1 MRVGIITTFRQ
12 PNWGSVLQAY
22 ALEKVIE
29 QMNYDVE
36 VIDYK
41 YPNEFHWQRGK
52 KWGKNPN
59 TLKAKLHKIKVY
71 FLCMLKLRSKP
82 MMELLNSFIKKN
94 MKLSRKIDSYE
105 SLHENPP
112 IYDIYVSGSD
122 QIWNPN
128 TMLGDMSYMFD
139 FVPNG
144 NRKISYASSF
154 SCVSIPNSLK
164 DIYKNNLSTYSVLSV
179 RENNGQN
186 IIRQLIGKDAKV
198 VLDPTLL
205 LTKEH
210 WEKLAEKAKKTDL
223 PKTYILC
230 YMLAYTF
237 SADEPMGKLL
247 EMVQRKYNMP
257 VIALKTMPQ
266 SFHGDIFQLP
276 VSYSKGI
283 EEFLYLINN
292 ASIVVSSSFHG
303 TAFSLNLGKPLVAM
317 GAMNE
322 DDRVLSLLKNLG
334 MKNQFVYAEKLQESS
349 INPFYDVEN
358 EQKKMEELRF
368 DSLSFLRN
376 SLKDCEHS
384 NLK

>member
-22 ALEKVIE
+22 ALAKVIE

-52 KWGKNPN
+52 KWGVNPN

-94 MKLSRKIDSYE
+94 MKLSRQIDSYE

-144 NRKISYASSF
+144 KKKISYASSF

-164 DIYKNNLSTYSVLSV
+164 DIYKNNLSTYSALSV
-179 RENNGQN
+179 RENNGRK
-186 IIRQLIGKDAKV
+186 IIRQLIGRDAKV

-205 LTKEH
+205 LSKEH

-358 EQKKMEELRF
+358 EQKRMEELRF

>member
-29 QMNYDVE
+29 QMSYDVE

-41 YPNEFHWQRGK
+41 YPNEFHWKRGI
-52 KWGKNPN
+52 KWGKTPD
-59 TLKAKLHKIKVY
+59 TLKAKFHKIKFY
-71 FLCMLKLRSKP
+71 FLCMLRLRSEP
-82 MMELLNSFIKKN
+82 MMELLNGFIKKN
-94 MKLSRKIDSYE
+94 MKLSRQIDSYE
-105 SLHENPP
+105 SLHETPP
-112 IYDIYVSGSD
+112 EYDIYVSGSD

-139 FVPNG
+139 FAPKG
-144 NRKISYASSF
+144 KKKISYASSF
-154 SCVSIPNSLK
+154 SCASIPDGLK
-164 DIYKNNLSTYSVLSV
+164 DVYKKNLSTYEALSV
-179 RENNGQN
+179 RENNGRN
-186 IIRQLIGKDAKV
+186 IIRQMIGRDARV

-205 LTKEH
+205 LSKVH
-210 WEKLAEKAKKTDL
+210 WETLAEKAKKPKL
-223 PKTYILC
+223 PKSYILC

-247 EMVQRKYNMP
+247 EMVQKKYNMP

-266 SFHGDIFQLP
+266 SFHGDVFHLP
-276 VSYSKGI
+276 VSYGKGV
-283 EEFLYLINN
+283 EEFLYLLKN

-322 DDRVLSLLKNLG
+322 DDRVLSLLENLG
-334 MKNQFVYAEKLQESS
+334 MSNLFVYAEKLQESS
-349 INPFYDVEN
+349 INPFYNVDN
-358 EQKKMEELRF
+358 EQKKLEELRSE
-368 DSLSFLRN
+368 SLLFLRN
-376 SLKDCEHS
+376 SLKRCEH
-384 NLK
+384 

>member
-22 ALEKVIE
+22 ALEKAIE
-29 QMNYDVE
+29 QMDYDVE

-41 YPNEFHWQRGK
+41 YPNEFHWQRGI
-52 KWGKNPN
+52 KWGKTSD
-59 TLKAKLHKIKVY
+59 TLKAKIHRIKIY
-71 FLCMLKLRSKP
+71 CLCMLRLRSKP
-82 MMELLNSFIKKN
+82 TMSLLNSFIKKN
-94 MKLSRKIDSYE
+94 MKLSQHIDSYQR
-105 SLHENPP
+105 LHENPP
-112 IYDIYVSGSD
+112 KYDIYVSGSD

-139 FVPNG
+139 FVPNC
-144 NRKISYASSF
+144 NKKISYASSF
-154 SCVSIPNSLK
+154 SCASIPDGLK
-164 DIYKNNLSTYSVLSV
+164 DIYKINLSTYSALSV
-179 RENNGQN
+179 RENNGLN
-186 IIRQLIGKDAKV
+186 IIRQLIGRDAKV

-205 LTKEH
+205 LSKEH
-210 WEKLAEKAKKTDL
+210 WEKLAAKAKKIDL
-223 PKTYILC
+223 PKAYILC

-266 SFHGDIFQLP
+266 SFHGDVFQLP

-334 MKNQFVYAEKLQESS
+334 MKNLFVYAEKLQESS

-358 EQKKMEELRF
+358 EQKKIEELRSE
-368 DSLSFLRN
+368 SLLFLRN
-376 SLKDCEHS
+376 SLKRCEH
-384 NLK
+384 

>member
-22 ALEKVIE
+22 ALAKVIE

-52 KWGKNPN
+52 KWGVNPN

-94 MKLSRKIDSYE
+94 MKLSRQIDSYE

-144 NRKISYASSF
+144 NKKISYASSF

-164 DIYKNNLSTYSVLSV
+164 DIYKNNLSTYSALSV
-179 RENNGQN
+179 RENNGRK
-186 IIRQLIGKDAKV
+186 IIRQLIGRDAKV

-205 LTKEH
+205 LSKEH

>member
-41 YPNEFHWQRGK
+41 YPNEFHWKRGI

-94 MKLSRKIDSYE
+94 MKLSRQIDSYE

-128 TMLGDMSYMFD
+128 TMFGDMSYMFD

-144 NRKISYASSF
+144 NKKISYASSF
-154 SCVSIPNSLK
+154 SCLSIPNSLK
-164 DIYKNNLSTYSVLSV
+164 DIYKINLSTYSALSV
-179 RENNGQN
+179 RENNGRN
-186 IIRQLIGKDAKV
+186 IIRQLIGRDAKV

-205 LTKEH
+205 LSKEH

-223 PKTYILC
+223 PKSYILC

-237 SADEPMGKLL
+237 SADKPMGKLL

-303 TAFSLNLGKPLVAM
+303 TAFSLNFGKPLIAM

-358 EQKKMEELRF
+358 AQKKMKELRL

>member
-41 YPNEFHWQRGK
+41 YPNEYHWQRGI
-52 KWGKNPN
+52 KWGKTPDSFR
-59 TLKAKLHKIKVY
+59 AKLHKIKDY
-71 FLCMLKLRSKP
+71 FLCVLRLRSKP

-94 MKLSRKIDSYE
+94 IKLSRQIDSYE

-128 TMLGDMSYMFD
+128 TMMGDMSYMFD
-139 FVPNG
+139 FVPKSSK
-144 NRKISYASSF
+144 KISYASSF
-154 SCVSIPNSLK
+154 SCSYIPNELY
-164 DIYKNNLSTYSVLSV
+164 DIYKTNLSTYKALSV
-179 RENNGQN
+179 RENNGRDV
-186 IIRQLIGKDAKV
+186 IRQLIGREAKV

-205 LTKEH
+205 LAKEH
-210 WEKLAEKAKKTDL
+210 WEKLAEKARKTDL
-223 PKTYILC
+223 PKAYILC

-237 SADEPMGKLL
+237 SADDPMGKLL

-322 DDRVLSLLKNLG
+322 DDRVLSLLENLG
-334 MKNQFVYAEKLQESS
+334 MKNQFVYAEKLQESN
-349 INPFYDVEN
+349 INPFYDVEY
-358 EQKKMEELRF
+358 EQSKLEELRSN
-368 DSLSFLRN
+368 SLQFLRN
-376 SLKDCEHS
+376 SLKDCEY
-384 NLK
+384 

>member
-52 KWGKNPN
+52 KWGVNPN

-94 MKLSRKIDSYE
+94 MKLSRQIDSYE

-112 IYDIYVSGSD
+112 IYDVYVSGSD

-144 NRKISYASSF
+144 NKKISYASSF

-164 DIYKNNLSTYSVLSV
+164 DIYKNNLSTYSALSV
-179 RENNGQN
+179 RENNGRK
-186 IIRQLIGKDAKV
+186 IIRQLIGRDAKV

-205 LTKEH
+205 LSKEH

-349 INPFYDVEN
+349 INPFYDVVN

-368 DSLSFLRN
+368 DSLLFLRN
-376 SLKDCEHS
+376 ILKDCEHS
-384 NLK
+384 DLK

>member
-41 YPNEFHWQRGK
+41 YPNEFHWKRGI
-52 KWGKNPN
+52 KWGKNPD

-94 MKLSRKIDSYE
+94 MKLSRQIDSYE

-128 TMLGDMSYMFD
+128 TMFGDMSYMFD

-144 NRKISYASSF
+144 NKKISYASSF
-154 SCVSIPNSLK
+154 SCLSIPNSLK
-164 DIYKNNLSTYSVLSV
+164 DIYKINLSTYSALSV
-179 RENNGQN
+179 RENNGRN
-186 IIRQLIGKDAKV
+186 IIRQLIGRDAKV

-205 LTKEH
+205 LSKEH

-223 PKTYILC
+223 PKSYILC

-237 SADEPMGKLL
+237 SADKPMGKLL

-303 TAFSLNLGKPLVAM
+303 TAFSLNLGKPLIAM

-358 EQKKMEELRF
+358 AQKKMKELRL

>member
-41 YPNEFHWQRGK
+41 YPNEFHWQRGI
-52 KWGKNPN
+52 KWGKTPD
-59 TLKAKLHKIKVY
+59 TLKAKIHRIKIY
-71 FLCMLKLRSKP
+71 CLCVLRLRSKP

-94 MKLSRKIDSYE
+94 MKLSRRIDSYE

-112 IYDIYVSGSD
+112 VYDIYVSGSD

-139 FVPNG
+139 FVPKG
-144 NRKISYASSF
+144 KKKISYASSF
-154 SCVSIPNSLK
+154 SCASIPDGLK
-164 DIYKNNLSTYSVLSV
+164 DVYKKNLSTYEALSV
-179 RENNGQN
+179 RENNGRN
-186 IIRQLIGKDAKV
+186 IIRQMIGRDAKV

-205 LTKEH
+205 LPKVH
-210 WEKLAEKAKKTDL
+210 WEKFAEKAKKTDL
-223 PKTYILC
+223 PKAYILC

-237 SADEPMGKLL
+237 SVDEPMGKLL

-276 VSYSKGI
+276 VSYGKGI
-283 EEFLYLINN
+283 EEFLYLIKN

-334 MKNQFVYAEKLQESS
+334 MSNQFVYAEKLQESC
-349 INPFYDVEN
+349 INPFYNVEN
-358 EQKKMEELRF
+358 EQIKMEELRSE
-368 DSLSFLRN
+368 SLLFLRS
-376 SLKDCEHS
+376 SLKRSEH
-384 NLK
+384 

>member
-1 MRVGIITTFRQ
+1 MCVGIITTFRQ

-52 KWGKNPN
+52 KWGKSPK
-59 TLKAKLHKIKVY
+59 TLKEKLHKIKLY

-94 MKLSRKIDSYE
+94 MKLSRQIDSYE

-112 IYDIYVSGSD
+112 VYDIYVSGSD

-139 FVPNG
+139 FVPKG
-144 NRKISYASSF
+144 KKKISYASSF
-154 SCVSIPNSLK
+154 SCASIPDNFK
-164 DIYKNNLSTYSVLSV
+164 DIYKNNLSTYEALSV
-179 RENNGQN
+179 RENNGRN
-186 IIRQLIGKDAKV
+186 IIHQMLGRDAKV

-205 LTKEH
+205 LPKEH
-210 WEKLAEKAKKTDL
+210 WEKFVEKAKKTEL
-223 PKTYILC
+223 PKAYILC

-237 SADEPMGKLL
+237 SVDEPMGELL
-247 EMVQRKYNMP
+247 EMVQRKYKMP

-266 SFHGDIFQLP
+266 SFHGDIFKLP
-276 VSYSKGI
+276 VSYGI
-283 EEFLYLINN
+283 GVEEFLYLINN

-334 MKNQFVYAEKLQESS
+334 MENQFVYADKLQNSS
-349 INPFYDVEN
+349 INPFYDVED
-358 EQKKMEELRF
+358 EQNKMEELRA
-368 DSLSFLRN
+368 DSLLFLRN
-376 SLKDCEHS
+376 SLKDSEYS
-384 NLK
+384 N